1 MLGNEASAA
10 TAKLLLNPASAANT
24 AAATSSWI
32 ACTPATGS
40 IMFIVQT
47 GAITGGIVYT
57 VETASDNSGTGGAAV
72 TPVEGAFDAV
82 TANTIQKRTIDA
94 KSSKGYVRIV
104 GTITTGPVLAAASI
118 LYRPSVV

>member
-1 MLGNEASAA
+1 MFPAEASAA
-10 TAKLLLNPASAANT
+10 TLKVLLDPASAANT

-32 ACTPATGS
+32 ACTPSTGS

-72 TPVEGAFDAV
+72 TPIEGAFSAV
-82 TANTIQKRTIDA
+82 TANTIQKRTIDC
-94 KSSKGYVRIV
+94 KSSKGFVRIV
-104 GTITTGPVLAAASI
+104 GTITTGPVLVAASI
-118 LYRPSVV
+118 AYRPKYV